1 MQPIYD
7 YLRMIFLKK
16 HVTKL
21 LYICLTLPLG
31 CIDVVDVEISKKGG
45 GDLVVNAFF
54 EVNNLSNK
62 VVTLSRSVN
71 YEGQFKEIK
80 EGGAK
85 VSVVRNDGFS
95 ITFFEISEGK
105 YSPLLNSSIKIDTN
119 YFLRIETEDGKL
131 YESDFQK
138 APNPVCPDSIQFLTQ
153 EYLSD
158 NGFRFFLSD
167 PPKTIF
173 PAITFI
179 DRKGEENYYAWNIF
193 KGSKLITD
201 IFNMKLLDDSGIVD
215 GAKLSFD
222 LLWFNHVFLPNERV
236 RFEQLTLNKGTFEYL
251 TSLKN
256 LTESSSPFSSPAY
269 LSSNIKCLS
278 NPNEKVLGFFSLS
291 SACQLSKVYEP

>member
-1 MQPIYD
+1 MT
-7 YLRMIFLKK
+7 FLKDHPK
-16 HVTKL
+16 KL
-21 LYICLTLPLG
+21 LFLCLLVFFG
-31 CIDVVDVEISKKGG
+31 CKDVVEVKISKKGG

-54 EVNNLSNK
+54 EVDNLSHK
-62 VVTLSRSVN
+62 VVTLSRSDN

-95 ITFFEISEGK
+95 ITFFEFSEGK

-138 APNPVCPDSIQFLTQ
+138 APNPVCPDSIRFLTQ
-153 EYLSD
+153 AYLSN
-158 NGFRFFLSD
+158 NGFQFFLSD

-179 DRKGEENYYAWNIF
+179 DRKGEENYYAWNVF
-193 KGSKLITD
+193 KGGKLITD

-215 GAKLSFD
+215 GSRLSFD
-222 LLWFNHVFLPNERV
+222 FLWFNHVFLPNERV
-236 RFEQLTLNKGTFEYL
+236 RFEQLTLNKETFEYL

-269 LSSNIKCLS
+269 LRSNIQCLS

-291 SACQLSKVYEP
+291 SACQLSKIYEP